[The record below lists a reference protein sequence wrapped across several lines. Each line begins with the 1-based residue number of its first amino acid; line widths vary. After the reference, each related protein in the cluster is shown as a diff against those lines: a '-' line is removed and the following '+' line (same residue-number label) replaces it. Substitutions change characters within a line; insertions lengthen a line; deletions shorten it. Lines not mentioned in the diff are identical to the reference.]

1 MTDPDMACALQA
13 VALSPGR
20 PTVRILLSTDTGST
34 GAAVNHLL
42 ALKAWN
48 LEIRVMPG
56 QPSSPDPSAAQTP
69 LYMHGKQVI
78 VDGAQAFLGSENL
91 TNTSLLQNRELGYLF
106 TDPALVARLQATF
119 EADFSG
125 VGASLPAAPCTGR
138 ECGSSFTCPAVP

>member
-13 VALSPGR
+13 VALSPDR

-56 QPSSPDPSAAQTP
+56 QPSSPDPSAARPRST
-69 LYMHGKQVI
+69 
-78 VDGAQAFLGSENL
+78 
-91 TNTSLLQNRELGYLF
+91 
-106 TDPALVARLQATF
+106 
-119 EADFSG
+119 
-125 VGASLPAAPCTGR
+125 CTGSR
-138 ECGSSFTCPAVP
+138 